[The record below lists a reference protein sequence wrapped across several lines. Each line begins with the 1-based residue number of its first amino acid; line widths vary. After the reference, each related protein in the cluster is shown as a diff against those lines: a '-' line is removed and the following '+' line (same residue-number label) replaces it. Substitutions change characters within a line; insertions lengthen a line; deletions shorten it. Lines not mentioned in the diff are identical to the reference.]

1 MTTSAELGL
10 PALTVAPG
18 GVATTTLT
26 VRNDLDI
33 VEAYTLEVVG
43 DCAPWTTVEP
53 ARISLYPG
61 TSETV
66 TVRLAP
72 PRSSA
77 ARAGEFPLGIRV
89 LPTERADLVTVP
101 EATVTVTP
109 FHELQAALAP
119 RRRRGWLR
127 GRYRTSVRNLGN
139 APGTVALTP
148 GQAGEDLRFRITP
161 ERLRLEPGESAEL
174 RVQAR
179 ARKLIWFGKPASW
192 PFEVAVGP
200 LQGTDGKGS
209 DGKGPDGAGT
219 DGTAGKGPEAAG
231 AGGRSGSPG
240 GGGAAES
247 APTAPLAAAQRPVL
261 DAEFLQLPILPKWL
275 LALLAALIA
284 LLLAWFA
291 LVRPAVRSSAKQA
304 AEKVVAQQSA
314 TPAPPAATPEAGG
327 SATPGSGNAGSGG
340 QAKPGSGQASPGSG
354 GRGSGGL
361 AVPGTGQQSSAT
373 IDVQTAG
380 GASAVGSYQVPH
392 GKVFDITDLVVA
404 NFQGDQGLV
413 TITAGNQTITT
424 IALETFRNQDY
435 HWVTPI
441 QVGEDQSVTASVTC
455 ETPGTPA
462 SGKQAATCHEL
473 LNISGALS
481 DIRRGN

>member
-33 VEAYTLEVVG
+33 VEAYTFEAVG
-43 DCAPWTTVEP
+43 DCAAWTTVEP
-53 ARISLYPG
+53 ARVSLYPG

-72 PRSSA
+72 PRSSST
-77 ARAGEFPLGIRV
+77 RAGEFPLGIRV
-89 LPTERADLVTVP
+89 LPVERPDLVAVP

-109 FHELQAALAP
+109 FHELRAALAP

-127 GRYRTSVRNLGN
+127 GRYRASVRNLGN
-139 APGTVALTP
+139 APAAVAFTP
-148 GQAGEDLRFRITP
+148 GQAGEDLRFAIAP
-161 ERLRLEPGESAEL
+161 EKLRLEPGESGEV

-179 ARKLIWFGKPASW
+179 TRKLIWFGKPATW
-192 PFEVAVGP
+192 PFEVTVGP
-200 LQGTDGKGS
+200 EERADGK
-209 DGKGPDGAGT
+209 DGKDSRDGKS
-219 DGTAGKGPEAAG
+219 GKDAKASEDKAPKPEPETPAD
-231 AGGRSGSPG
+231 
-240 GGGAAES
+240 
-247 APTAPLAAAQRPVL
+247 PVL
-261 DAEFLQLPILPKWL
+261 KPVLEGEFLQLPIFPKWL
-275 LALLAALIA
+275 LALLALLIA

-291 LVRPAVRSSAKQA
+291 LVRPAVRTSAKQA
-304 AEKVVAQQSA
+304 AEKAVAQQIA
-314 TPAPPAATPEAGG
+314 TPTPPAGAPADGNPSAPGAGN
-327 SATPGSGNAGSGG
+327 TPGG
-340 QAKPGSGQASPGSG
+340 QTKPGAGKPATGPGSQG
-354 GRGSGGL
+354 GPGPGGL

-373 IDVQTAG
+373 IDVQTAN
-380 GASAVGSYQVPH
+380 GAAATGSYLVPH

-413 TITAGNQTITT
+413 TITAGNKTITT

-441 QVGEDQSVTASVTC
+441 QVPEDQAVTANVTC
-455 ETPGTPA
+455 EVPGTPA
-462 SGKQAATCHEL
+462 SGKQAPGCHEL
-473 LNISGALS
+473 LNVSGTLS
-481 DIRRGN
+481 DIRQGN

>member
-10 PALTVAPG
+10 PAITVAPG

-33 VEAYTLEVVG
+33 VEAYSLEVVG
-43 DCAPWTTVEP
+43 DCAAWTTVEP
-53 ARISLYPG
+53 ARISLFPG

-89 LPTERADLVTVP
+89 LPAERPELVTVP

-127 GRYRTSVRNLGN
+127 GRYRASVRNLGN
-139 APGTVALTP
+139 TPGTVVLTP
-148 GQAGEDLRFRITP
+148 GQAGEDLRFRVTP

-174 RVQAR
+174 RLQAR
-179 ARKLIWFGKPASW
+179 TRKLIWFGKPAAW
-192 PFEVAVGP
+192 PFEATVGP
-200 LQGTDGKGS
+200 QNAPGGKGP
-209 DGKGPDGAGT
+209 DGKGPDGKEAAGAAGTTGSGT
-219 DGTAGKGPEAAG
+219 DGT
-231 AGGRSGSPG
+231 SG
-240 GGGAAES
+240 
-247 APTAPLAAAQRPVL
+247 TAPADPLTAVQRPRL
-261 DAEFLQLPILPKWL
+261 DGEFIQLPILPKWL
-275 LALLAALIA
+275 LALLAALLA

-304 AEKVVAQQSA
+304 AEQAVAQQSA
-314 TPAPPAATPEAGG
+314 TPTPAATPGAP
-327 SATPGSGNAGSGG
+327 APGA
-340 QAKPGSGQASPGSG
+340 PTASPGGSPGGQSKPGAGQSSPGTG
-354 GRGSGGL
+354 GRNSGPGGL

-373 IDVQTAG
+373 IDVQSAN
-380 GASAVGSYQVPH
+380 ASSAVGSYQVPH

-404 NFQGDQGLV
+404 NFQGDQGLI
-413 TITAGNQTITT
+413 TITAGNQVITT

-441 QVGEDQSVTASVTC
+441 QVTEDQAVTASVTC
-455 ETPGTPA
+455 ESPGTPA
-462 SGKQAATCHEL
+462 SGKQASTCHEL

-481 DIRRGN
+481 DIRQGN

>member
-33 VEAYTLEVVG
+33 VEAYTFEVVG
-43 DCAPWTTVEP
+43 DCAAWTTVEP
-53 ARISLYPG
+53 TRISLYPG

-72 PRSSA
+72 PRSPAS
-77 ARAGEFPLGIRV
+77 RAGEFPLGIRV
-89 LPTERADLVTVP
+89 LPVERPDLVAVP
-101 EATVTVTP
+101 ETTVTVTP
-109 FHELQAALAP
+109 FHELRAALAP

-127 GRYRTSVRNLGN
+127 GRYRASVRNLGN
-139 APGTVALTP
+139 APTTVAFTP
-148 GQAGEDLRFRITP
+148 GQAGEDLRFGVAP
-161 ERLRLEPGESAEL
+161 EKLRLEPGESGEV

-179 ARKLIWFGKPASW
+179 TRKLIWFGKPATW
-192 PFEVAVGP
+192 PFEVTVGP
-200 LQGTDGKGS
+200 EERADGKDTKDSKDAKDSKGTS
-209 DGKGPDGAGT
+209 GKPA
-219 DGTAGKGPEAAG
+219 AAPEAV
-231 AGGRSGSPG
+231 
-240 GGGAAES
+240 
-247 APTAPLAAAQRPVL
+247 TAPEAQKPVL
-261 DAEFLQLPILPKWL
+261 EGEFLQLPVFPRWL
-275 LALLAALIA
+275 LALLALLIA

-304 AEKVVAQQSA
+304 AEQAVAQQSA
-314 TPAPPAATPEAGG
+314 TPAPPAEVPAGD
-327 SATPGSGNAGSGG
+327 TPGAPSSGSTPGG
-340 QAKPGSGQASPGSG
+340 QTKPGAGKPATGPGSQVG
-354 GRGSGGL
+354 PGGL

-373 IDVQTAG
+373 IDVQTQN
-380 GASAVGSYQVPH
+380 GAAATGSYQVPH

-413 TITAGNQTITT
+413 TITAGNKTITT

-441 QVGEDQSVTASVTC
+441 QVPEDQAVTANVTC
-455 ETPGTPA
+455 EAPGTPA
-462 SGKQAATCHEL
+462 SGKQAPACHEL
-473 LNISGALS
+473 LNISGTLS
-481 DIRRGN
+481 DIRPGN

>member
-33 VEAYTLEVVG
+33 VEAYTFEVVG
-43 DCAPWTTVEP
+43 DCAAWTAVEP
-53 ARISLYPG
+53 TRISLFPG

-72 PRSSA
+72 PRSPA
-77 ARAGEFPLGIRV
+77 ARAGDFPLGIRV
-89 LPTERADLVTVP
+89 LPVERPDLVAVP

-109 FHELQAALAP
+109 FHELRAALAP

-127 GRYRTSVRNLGN
+127 GRYRASVRNLGN
-139 APGTVALTP
+139 APTTVVFTP
-148 GQAGEDLRFRITP
+148 GQAGEDLRFGVAP
-161 ERLRLEPGESAEL
+161 EKLRLEAGESGEV

-179 ARKLIWFGKPASW
+179 ARKLIWFGKPATW
-192 PFEVAVGP
+192 PFEVTVGP
-200 LQGTDGKGS
+200 EERADAKDGK
-209 DGKGPDGAGT
+209 DGKDGSGT
-219 DGTAGKGPEAAG
+219 GDRPSAAPAAVTAPEA
-231 AGGRSGSPG
+231 
-240 GGGAAES
+240 
-247 APTAPLAAAQRPVL
+247 QKPVL
-261 DAEFLQLPILPKWL
+261 EGEFLQLPIFPRWL
-275 LALLAALIA
+275 LALLALLIA

-304 AEKVVAQQSA
+304 AEQAVAQQSA
-314 TPAPPAATPEAGG
+314 TPAPPADVTGG
-327 SATPGSGNAGSGG
+327 ETPGAPANGSTPGGQTKPGAGKPANGSGG
-340 QAKPGSGQASPGSG
+340 QG
-354 GRGSGGL
+354 GPGGL

-373 IDVQTAG
+373 IDVQTQN
-380 GASAVGSYQVPH
+380 GAAATGSYQVPH

-413 TITAGNQTITT
+413 TITAGNKTITT

-435 HWVTPI
+435 HWVTPL
-441 QVGEDQSVTASVTC
+441 QVPEDQAVTANVTC
-455 ETPGTPA
+455 EVPGTPA
-462 SGKQAATCHEL
+462 SGKQAPTCHEL
-473 LNISGALS
+473 LNISGTLS
-481 DIRRGN
+481 DIRPGN

>member
-1 MTTSAELGL
+1 M

-43 DCAPWTTVEP
+43 DCAAWTTVEP
-53 ARISLYPG
+53 ARVSLFPG

-72 PRSSA
+72 PRSPA
-77 ARAGEFPLGIRV
+77 ARAGDFPLGIRV
-89 LPTERADLVTVP
+89 LPTERPELVTVP
-101 EATVTVTP
+101 ETTVTVTP

-127 GRYRTSVRNLGN
+127 GRYRASARNLGN
-139 APGTVALTP
+139 APTTVVLTP
-148 GQAGEDLRFRITP
+148 GQAGEDLRFRATP
-161 ERLRLEPGESAEL
+161 ERLQLAPGESGEL
-174 RVQAR
+174 RLQAR

-192 PFEVAVGP
+192 PFEVTVGP
-200 LQGTDGKGS
+200 EQGTAGQGPDGKRPDGKGAN
-209 DGKGPDGAGT
+209 GKGPDGKGNEGGGKDGKGT
-219 DGTAGKGPEAAG
+219 DDRSTEA
-231 AGGRSGSPG
+231 PG
-240 GGGAAES
+240 VV
-247 APTAPLAAAQRPVL
+247 QRPVL
-261 DAEFLQLPILPKWL
+261 EGEFLQLPIFPKWL

-304 AEKVVAQQSA
+304 AEQAVAQQSA
-314 TPAPPAATPEAGG
+314 TPAPAATPGAPGG
-327 SATPGSGNAGSGG
+327 APTAASGG
-340 QAKPGSGQASPGSG
+340 NPGGQTKPGAGQPSTG
-354 GRGSGGL
+354 GRAPGPG
-361 AVPGTGQQSSAT
+361 AAEPGTGRQSSAT
-373 IDVQTAG
+373 IDVQTAN
-380 GASAVGSYQVPH
+380 GAATTGSYQVPH

-404 NFQGDQGLV
+404 NFQGDQGVV
-413 TITAGNQTITT
+413 TIMAGKQTITT

-441 QVGEDQSVTASVTC
+441 QVPEDQAVTANVTC
-455 ETPGTPA
+455 ESPGTPA
-462 SGKQAATCHEL
+462 SGKQAPTCHEL
-473 LNISGALS
+473 LNISGTLS
-481 DIRRGN
+481 DISR

>member
-43 DCAPWTTVEP
+43 DCAAWTTVEP
-53 ARISLYPG
+53 ARVSLYPG

-72 PRSSA
+72 PRSPA

-89 LPTERADLVTVP
+89 LPTEHPELVTVP
-101 EATVTVTP
+101 ETTVTVTP

-127 GRYRTSVRNLGN
+127 GRYRASVRNLGN
-139 APGTVALTP
+139 APGTVVLTP
-148 GQAGEDLRFRITP
+148 GQAGEELRFRVTP
-161 ERLRLEPGESAEL
+161 ERLRLEPGESGEL
-174 RVQAR
+174 RLQAR

-192 PFEVAVGP
+192 PFEVTVGP
-200 LQGTDGKGS
+200 EQAATAKDTNGETAAAGSTESKGS
-209 DGKGPDGAGT
+209 DGKG
-219 DGTAGKGPEAAG
+219 GPAPAEA
-231 AGGRSGSPG
+231 
-240 GGGAAES
+240 
-247 APTAPLAAAQRPVL
+247 LAVVQRPVL
-261 DAEFLQLPILPKWL
+261 DGEFIQLPIFPKWL
-275 LALLAALIA
+275 LALLAALLA

-304 AEKVVAQQSA
+304 AEQAVAQQSA
-314 TPAPPAATPEAGG
+314 TPAPSAAAPGG
-327 SATPGSGNAGSGG
+327 ASTAPGGNPGGNPGG
-340 QAKPGSGQASPGSG
+340 QGKPGAGQPSSG
-354 GRGSGGL
+354 GRATGPGL
-361 AVPGTGQQSSAT
+361 AEPGTGRQSSAT
-373 IDVQTAG
+373 VDVQTANS
-380 GASAVGSYQVPH
+380 ASSTGSYQVPH
-392 GKVFDITDLVVA
+392 GKVFDITDIVVA
-404 NFQGDQGLV
+404 NFQGDQGLL
-413 TITAGNQTITT
+413 TITAGKQTITT

-441 QVGEDQSVTASVTC
+441 QVPEDQAVTATVTC
-455 ETPGTPA
+455 ESPGTPA

-473 LNISGALS
+473 LNVSGALS
-481 DIRRGN
+481 DIRQGN

>member
-10 PALTVAPG
+10 SALTVAPG

-33 VEAYTLEVVG
+33 VEAYTLEAVG
-43 DCAPWTTVEP
+43 DCAAWTTIEP
-53 ARISLYPG
+53 ARVSLFPG

-72 PRSSA
+72 PRSPS
-77 ARAGEFPLGIRV
+77 ARAGDFPLGIRV
-89 LPTERADLVTVP
+89 LPTERPELVTVP
-101 EATVTVTP
+101 ETTVTVTP

-127 GRYRTSVRNLGN
+127 GRYRASVRNLGN
-139 APGTVALTP
+139 APATVVLAP
-148 GQAGEDLRFRITP
+148 GQAGEDLRFRVTP
-161 ERLRLEPGESAEL
+161 ERLRLEPGESGEL

-192 PFEVAVGP
+192 PFEVTVGP
-200 LQGTDGKGS
+200 EQGA
-209 DGKGPDGAGT
+209 DGKGPDGKGT
-219 DGTAGKGPEAAG
+219 GAKGADGKGP
-231 AGGRSGSPG
+231 GGD
-240 GGGAAES
+240 
-247 APTAPLAAAQRPVL
+247 TAAADPMPVQRPLL
-261 DAEFLQLPILPKWL
+261 DGEFVQLPIFPWWL

-304 AEKVVAQQSA
+304 AEKAVAQQLP
-314 TPAPPAATPEAGG
+314 TPAPAPATPDGG
-327 SATPGSGNAGSGG
+327 APTQPGG
-340 QAKPGSGQASPGSG
+340 ASPGGQTKPGAGQSTTGPG
-354 GRGSGGL
+354 GRTTGPGGL

-373 IDVQTAG
+373 IDVQTAN
-380 GASAVGSYQVPH
+380 AAAAVGSYQVPH
-392 GKVFDITDLVVA
+392 GKVFDITDIVAA
-404 NFQGDQGLV
+404 NFQGDQGLL

-441 QVGEDQSVTASVTC
+441 QVSGDQTVTASVTC
-455 ETPGTPA
+455 EAPGTPA
-462 SGKQAATCHEL
+462 SGKQAAACHEL
-473 LNISGALS
+473 LNISGTLS
-481 DIRRGN
+481 DLRQGN

>member
-10 PALTVAPG
+10 SALTVAPG

-33 VEAYTLEVVG
+33 VEAYTLEAVG
-43 DCAPWTTVEP
+43 DCAAWTTIEP
-53 ARISLYPG
+53 ARVSLFPG

-72 PRSSA
+72 PRSPS
-77 ARAGEFPLGIRV
+77 ARAGDFPLGIRV
-89 LPTERADLVTVP
+89 LPTERPELVTVP
-101 EATVTVTP
+101 ETTVTVTP

-127 GRYRTSVRNLGN
+127 GRYRASVRNLGN
-139 APGTVALTP
+139 APATVVLAP
-148 GQAGEDLRFRITP
+148 GQAGEDLRFRVTP
-161 ERLRLEPGESAEL
+161 ERLRLEPGESGEL

-192 PFEVAVGP
+192 PFEVTVGP
-200 LQGTDGKGS
+200 EQGA
-209 DGKGPDGAGT
+209 DGKGPDGKGT
-219 DGTAGKGPEAAG
+219 GAKGADGKGP
-231 AGGRSGSPG
+231 GGD
-240 GGGAAES
+240 
-247 APTAPLAAAQRPVL
+247 TAAADPTPVQRPLL
-261 DAEFLQLPILPKWL
+261 DGEFVQLPIFPWWL

-304 AEKVVAQQSA
+304 AEKAVAQQLP
-314 TPAPPAATPEAGG
+314 TPAPAPATPDGG
-327 SATPGSGNAGSGG
+327 APTQPGG
-340 QAKPGSGQASPGSG
+340 ASPGGQTKPGAGQSTTGPG
-354 GRGSGGL
+354 GRTTGPGGL

-373 IDVQTAG
+373 IDVQTAN
-380 GASAVGSYQVPH
+380 AAAAVGSYQVPH
-392 GKVFDITDLVVA
+392 GKVFDITDIVAA
-404 NFQGDQGLV
+404 NFQGDQGLL

-441 QVGEDQSVTASVTC
+441 QVSGDQTVTASVTC
-455 ETPGTPA
+455 EAPGTPA
-462 SGKQAATCHEL
+462 SGKQAAACHEL
-473 LNISGALS
+473 LNISGTLS
-481 DIRRGN
+481 DLRQGN

>member
-33 VEAYTLEVVG
+33 VEAYSLEVVG
-43 DCAPWTTVEP
+43 DCAAWTKVEP
-53 ARISLYPG
+53 ARISLFPG

-72 PRSSA
+72 PRSPA

-89 LPTERADLVTVP
+89 LPVERPELVTVP

-109 FHELQAALAP
+109 FQELQAALAP

-127 GRYRTSVRNLGN
+127 GRYRASVRNLGN
-139 APGTVALTP
+139 APATVGLTP

-161 ERLRLEPGESAEL
+161 ERLRLEPGESGEMRL
-174 RVQAR
+174 QAR
-179 ARKLIWFGKPASW
+179 ARKLIWFGKQASW
-192 PFEVAVGP
+192 PFEATVAPAQAAGGSGP
-200 LQGTDGKGS
+200 AGGADGKGS
-209 DGKGPDGAGT
+209 QGKGADGKGT
-219 DGTAGKGPEAAG
+219 DGTAGAAPDD
-231 AGGRSGSPG
+231 AL
-240 GGGAAES
+240 
-247 APTAPLAAAQRPVL
+247 TTVQKPLL
-261 DAEFLQLPILPKWL
+261 DGEFIQLPILPKWL
-275 LALLAALIA
+275 LAILAALLA
-284 LLLAWFA
+284 LLLAWFL

-304 AEKVVAQQSA
+304 AEKAVAQQIASPP
-314 TPAPPAATPEAGG
+314 PAAATPEGG
-327 SATPGSGNAGSGG
+327 APTPSSGGTPGG
-340 QAKPGSGQASPGSG
+340 QTKPGTGQPTAG
-354 GRGSGGL
+354 GRGTGPGGL
-361 AVPGTGQQSSAT
+361 AVPGTGGQSSAT

-380 GASAVGSYQVPH
+380 ASAAVGSYQVPH
-392 GKVFDITDLVVA
+392 GKVFDITDIVAA
-404 NFQGDQGLV
+404 NFQGDQGLL
-413 TITAGNQTITT
+413 TITAGDRIITT

-441 QVGEDQSVTASVTC
+441 QVPQDQAVTASVTC

-473 LNISGALS
+473 LNISGTLS
-481 DIRRGN
+481 DIRQGN

>member
-43 DCAPWTTVEP
+43 DCAAWTTVEP
-53 ARISLYPG
+53 ARVSLFPG

-72 PRSSA
+72 PRSPA

-89 LPTERADLVTVP
+89 LPTERPELVTVP
-101 EATVTVTP
+101 ETTVTVTP
-109 FHELQAALAP
+109 FQELQAALAP

-139 APGTVALTP
+139 APDTVVLTP
-148 GQAGEDLRFRITP
+148 AQAGEDLRFRATP
-161 ERLRLEPGESAEL
+161 ERLRLEPGESGEL
-174 RVQAR
+174 RLQAR
-179 ARKLIWFGKPASW
+179 ARKLIWFGKQASW

-200 LQGTDGKGS
+200 EPAPAGKAPDGGGKDSKDTKDTKDGK
-209 DGKGPDGAGT
+209 DT
-219 DGTAGKGPEAAG
+219 
-231 AGGRSGSPG
+231 
-240 GGGAAES
+240 GGGAAEGTAA
-247 APTAPLAAAQRPVL
+247 APTPAAAPAPTPPGAAQRPVL
-261 DAEFLQLPILPKWL
+261 EGEFIQLPIFPKWL

-304 AEKVVAQQSA
+304 AQQAVAQQSA
-314 TPAPPAATPEAGG
+314 TPAAPAG
-327 SATPGSGNAGSGG
+327 TPGGGPGVPSGG
-340 QAKPGSGQASPGSG
+340 NPSASGKPGSGQATSSG
-354 GRGSGGL
+354 GRPAPGPGL
-361 AVPGTGQQSSAT
+361 AEPGTGRQSSAT
-373 IDVQTAG
+373 IDVQTGG
-380 GASAVGSYQVPH
+380 GAASTGSYQVPH
-392 GKVFDITDLVVA
+392 GKVFDMTDLVIA
-404 NFQGDQGLV
+404 NFQGDQGVV
-413 TITAGNQTITT
+413 TITAGQKVINT

-441 QVGEDQSVTASVTC
+441 QVSEDQAVTASVTC
-455 ETPGTPA
+455 EAPGTPA

-473 LNISGALS
+473 LNISGTLS
-481 DIRRGN
+481 DIRQGN

>member
-43 DCAPWTTVEP
+43 DCAAWTTVEP
-53 ARISLYPG
+53 ARVSLFPG

-72 PRSSA
+72 PRSPA

-89 LPTERADLVTVP
+89 LPTERPELVTVP
-101 EATVTVTP
+101 ETTVTVTP
-109 FHELQAALAP
+109 FQELQAALAP

-139 APGTVALTP
+139 APGTVVLTP
-148 GQAGEDLRFRITP
+148 GQAGEELRFRAAP
-161 ERLRLEPGESAEL
+161 ERLRLEPGESGEL
-174 RVQAR
+174 RLQAR
-179 ARKLIWFGKPASW
+179 ARKLIWFGKQASW

-200 LQGTDGKGS
+200 EPAPAGKAPDAGGKDSGSKDGKATGS
-209 DGKGPDGAGT
+209 A
-219 DGTAGKGPEAAG
+219 AAG
-231 AGGRSGSPG
+231 AT
-240 GGGAAES
+240 AAPATTP
-247 APTAPLAAAQRPVL
+247 APAPAPEATPSAAQRPVL
-261 DAEFLQLPILPKWL
+261 AGEFIQLPIFPKWL

-304 AEKVVAQQSA
+304 AEQAVAQQSA
-314 TPAPPAATPEAGG
+314 TPAPPAG
-327 SATPGSGNAGSGG
+327 TPGGAPSAPSGG
-340 QAKPGSGQASPGSG
+340 NPGGQTKPGAGQPSSG
-354 GRGSGGL
+354 GRAPGPGQ
-361 AVPGTGQQSSAT
+361 AEPGTGRQSSAA
-373 IDVQTAG
+373 IEVQTGG
-380 GASAVGSYQVPH
+380 GAANAGSYQVPH
-392 GKVFDITDLVVA
+392 GKVFDMTDLVIA
-404 NFQGDQGLV
+404 NFQGDQGV
-413 TITAGNQTITT
+413 VIITAGQKVLNT

-441 QVGEDQSVTASVTC
+441 QVPEDQAVTASVTC
-455 ETPGTPA
+455 ESPGTPA
-462 SGKQAATCHEL
+462 SGKQAPTCHEL
-473 LNISGALS
+473 LNISGTLS
-481 DIRRGN
+481 DVVKPGN